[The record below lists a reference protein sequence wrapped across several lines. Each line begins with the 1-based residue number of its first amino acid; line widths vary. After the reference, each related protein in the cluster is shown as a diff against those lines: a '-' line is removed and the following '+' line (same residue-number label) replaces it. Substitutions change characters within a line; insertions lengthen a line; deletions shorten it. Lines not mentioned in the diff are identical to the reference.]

1 MRWSHR
7 GAISVFVIALL
18 WATSVSAGTPP
29 APAKPSPTAPLSPI
43 TQLLNHLR
51 KGDPKGQMV
60 RGVSSGET
68 TDEAKMV
75 VSHAFHRAPYQER
88 WQMVQAF
95 GFTWGKINPSIHAS
109 VLVVDERGTLV
120 GRRSPHGHVW
130 VDR

>member
-1 MRWSHR
+1 MRGSHR
-7 GAISVFVIALL
+7 GALSVLVIALL
-18 WATSVSAGTPP
+18 WATSVRAGTTS
-29 APAKPSPTAPLSPI
+29 APAKPSPAEPMA
-43 TQLLNHLR
+43 QLLNYLR
-51 KGDPKGQMV
+51 KGDPEGQMV

-68 TDEAKMV
+68 TEEAKIV